1 MTPFEYISVIIS
13 VILGCGVA
21 QIVTGLAHFAHSGT
35 KVKLYWPHM
44 LWILMIFFFH
54 LQEWWVFW
62 EYKSRTVWTFPVF
75 IFVLLYPIGLFIQ
88 ARMLFPFDNFEEKVD
103 LKKFYFEN
111 YRIYCSIIRA
121 QTVLSLIDNMILRGM
136 KFEEQIVQ
144 IGMITI
150 MFSIAIFK
158 LKADLLHK
166 VLALILL
173 IGVVAGLVGDFAGAP
188 IK

>member
-21 QIVTGLAHFAHSGT
+21 QIVTGLAHFAHTST

-44 LWILMIFFFH
+44 LWIFIIFFFH

-62 EYKSRTVWTFPVF
+62 EYKSRTVWTFPIF

-88 ARMLFPFDNFEEKVD
+88 ARLLFPFDHFEEKID

-111 YRIYCSIIRA
+111 YRVYCAIIGIQA
-121 QTVLSLIDNMILRGM
+121 ILSLIDNIVLRGLHIQD
-136 KFEEQIVQ
+136 QIVQ
-144 IGMITI
+144 ICMMTL
-150 MFSIAIFK
+150 MFSITIFK
-158 LKADLLHK
+158 LKADWLHK
-166 VLALILL
+166 VVAIVLFAGLIVGL
-173 IGVVAGLVGDFAGAP
+173 IGDFVGDP
-188 IK
+188 IQ

>member
-1 MTPFEYISVIIS
+1 
-13 VILGCGVA
+13 
-21 QIVTGLAHFAHSGT
+21 
-35 KVKLYWPHM
+35 
-44 LWILMIFFFH
+44 
-54 LQEWWVFW
+54 
-62 EYKSRTVWTFPVF
+62 
-75 IFVLLYPIGLFIQ
+75 
-88 ARMLFPFDNFEEKVD
+88 MLFPFDNFEEKVD

-111 YRIYCSIIRA
+111 YRIYCSIIGA
-121 QTVLSLIDNMILRGM
+121 QAVLSLIDNMILRGM